1 MTEKKRRHFR
11 GDRKKE
17 ENIWNTGRIRR
28 KAAGR
33 ALAVLMSGCLLTGC
47 TSAGTGNT
55 DRTGESSDADRISVV
70 TTIFPQYDFVR
81 EIAGDLVDLKMLL
94 KPGEETH
101 SYEPTPQD
109 IIAIQKSDV
118 FIYVGGENDAWVEDI
133 LESMPESQMRTLRLM
148 DCVDTVEEEYVEGMD
163 GAAGHSHD
171 HEEEH
176 DHEDG
181 DEHEEGER
189 LQRFKGHSKKFV
201 ENNFMRLWFL
211 CRLIADIQL
220 ESLRYG
226 IVYRGAISLGNHF
239 HSNNITFS
247 KALVD
252 AYLAESQK
260 AIYPRVIILDTP
272 ENDILELA
280 PALYEYF
287 DIRVVADED
296 YLIVDYLGKIIEFLG
311 LLDADCDYIQ
321 WHKEIIEQGINNYA
335 EDNSI
340 LSKYAWMMNYHHIRL
355 APIFGEK
362 ICIQQECRNKVK
374 EKLGLHLADLIC

>member
-1 MTEKKRRHFR
+1 MYHKTLIKFSFEEWVYLKKSYSKHF
-11 GDRKKE
+11 G
-17 ENIWNTGRIRR
+17 
-28 KAAGR
+28 
-33 ALAVLMSGCLLTGC
+33 
-47 TSAGTGNT
+47 
-55 DRTGESSDADRISVV
+55 
-70 TTIFPQYDFVR
+70 
-81 EIAGDLVDLKMLL
+81 
-94 KPGEETH
+94 
-101 SYEPTPQD
+101 
-109 IIAIQKSDV
+109 V
-118 FIYVGGENDAWVEDI
+118 FMDI
-133 LESMPESQMRTLRLM
+133 LGYKNLVMEAEKNITEAVHIIDNIEQMIKRCIKDGIQEFSQKTP
-148 DCVDTVEEEYVEGMD
+148 VDFNIEYVLFSD
-163 GAAGHSHD
+163 SLCIFVPI
-171 HEEEH
+171 
-176 DHEDG
+176 